1 MDLSEAQTL
10 LNELLKHY
18 ELTEEDLNKPV
29 SDSHVEGISRSSCKH
44 WKSLP
49 AHLGLKPI
57 TAEDSDRKHIDPAE
71 KRYDFFLKW
80 KEMKG
85 SGATYKQLIIALVK
99 IDCREDAEA
108 VCAVLKGSV
117 QPHPQPS
124 AVGASSDS
132 NVTPV
137 PTSSGTAGRMLKVSE
152 VALIVTPTLDPK
164 VKGLV
169 VE

>member
-1 MDLSEAQTL
+1 MDFEAQTL
-10 LNELLKHY
+10 PTELLKRY

-29 SDSHVEGISRSSCKH
+29 SDSHVEQISRSSCKH

-49 AHLGLKPI
+49 GYLGLKPI
-57 TAEDSDRKHIDPAE
+57 TAEDSDQKHFDPAE
-71 KRYDFFLKW
+71 KRHDFFLKW
-80 KEMKG
+80 KEIKG
-85 SGATYKQLIIALVK
+85 SGATYKQLIIALLK

-117 QPHPQPS
+117 QPHPS

-137 PTSSGTAGRMLKVSE
+137 PPSSSTAGKCNKE
-152 VALIVTPTLDPK
+152 YI
-164 VKGLV
+164 
-169 VE
+169 